1 MMDVRVETGARRRL
15 NLAQSPGR
23 VAALA
28 LALGGIV
35 GGAAAFGPLYVLA
48 GMLALL
54 AGYAILVSTSAGL
67 LSVFAISAVLPFA
80 ALPFKAIIT
89 PNFLTLAL
97 LALLGVWVLRML
109 AHPTGFELR
118 LSPLGLPILAFL
130 GLTFFSLY
138 LGARGLPDPATLHNY
153 AKYVLGVLLYFSVI
167 NCVRTRAE
175 ARLILRGLILSGS
188 LAALI
193 GLVLWALN
201 ADLTLRLLLSL
212 GPLGYPTSG
221 RVLRFVEDDPAG
233 LERAIGF
240 AVDPNSFGGML
251 ALVLAL
257 AAAQLVARRPVMRR
271 WLLGA
276 LVAVMLLALLLTFS
290 RAALLGLIIAAA
302 YLATLRYR
310 RLWWGIIAAA
320 LLGAL
325 LLFGLGYAGAFIER
339 LVSGL
344 QFRDQAQQMR
354 LAEFRNAIAI
364 IQRYPFFGIGFGQA
378 PDLDLTAGVSN
389 IYLAIAQR
397 MGLVGLA
404 AFLGIVAAWF
414 ARTIA
419 SLPALDDERVNW
431 LLGCQA
437 GVVAAL
443 AVGLAD
449 HYFFNIEFSHMSALL
464 WGTLGLGMAVVA
476 LPGPE
481 EPGASRLPG

>member
-1 MMDVRVETGARRRL
+1 MMGVRIETAARRRL
-15 NLAQSPGR
+15 NPAQSPGLI
-23 VAALA
+23 AALA
-28 LALGGIV
+28 LTLGGII
-35 GGAAAFGPLYVLA
+35 GGTAAFGPLYVLA
-48 GMLALL
+48 GVLALL
-54 AGYAILVSTSAGL
+54 AGYAMLVSTSAGL
-67 LSVFAISAVLPFA
+67 LSVFAISAILPFA
-80 ALPFKAIIT
+80 TLPFKAIIT

-97 LALLGVWVLRML
+97 VALLGVWVLRML
-109 AHPTGFELR
+109 ARPTEYELR
-118 LSPLGLPILAFL
+118 LSPLGLPILAFI

-167 NCVRTRAE
+167 NCVRTRTE
-175 ARLILRGLILSGS
+175 ARLILRGLILSGGI
-188 LAALI
+188 AALI
-193 GLVLWALN
+193 GLILWTLN
-201 ADLTLRLLLSL
+201 ADLTLRILISL

-257 AAAQLVARRPVMRR
+257 AAAQLVARQPVLRR
-271 WLLGA
+271 WLLAG
-276 LVAVMLLALLLTFS
+276 LVAVMLLTLLLTFS
-290 RAALLGLIIAAA
+290 RAALLGLIVAAA

-310 RLWWGIIAAA
+310 RLWWVMIAAA
-320 LLGAL
+320 LLGAA
-325 LLFGLGYAGAFIER
+325 LLFSLGYAGAFIER
-339 LVSGL
+339 LISGL

-378 PDLDLTAGVSN
+378 PDLDLTAGVSS

-419 SLPALDDERVNW
+419 SLPALDDERINW

-464 WGTLGLGMAVVA
+464 WGTLGLGMAIVA

-481 EPGASRLPG
+481 EPGESRLLR

>member
-1 MMDVRVETGARRRL
+1 MMGVRVDTGARRRL

-54 AGYAILVSTSAGL
+54 AGYAILVSTAAGL

-80 ALPFKAIIT
+80 TLPFKAIIT

-201 ADLTLRLLLSL
+201 ADLTLRILLSL

>member
-1 MMDVRVETGARRRL
+1 METVRRRL
-15 NLAQSPGR
+15 DPARSPE
-23 VAALA
+23 VMAALA
-28 LALGGIV
+28 LTLGGIT
-35 GGAAAFGPLYVLA
+35 GGAVAFGPLYALA

-54 AGYAILVSTSAGL
+54 AGYALLVSTSAGL
-67 LSVFAISAVLPFA
+67 LSVFAISTILPFA
-80 ALPFKAIIT
+80 TLPFKAIIT

-97 LALLGVWVLRML
+97 VALLGVWVLRML
-109 AHPTGFELR
+109 ARPAEFELR
-118 LSPLGLPILAFL
+118 LSSLGLPILAFT

-167 NCVRTRAE
+167 NCVRTHVE
-175 ARLILRGLILSGS
+175 ARLILRGLILSGAG
-188 LAALI
+188 AALI

-201 ADLTLRLLLSL
+201 ADVTLRILRSL

-221 RVLRFVEDDPAG
+221 RVLRFVEDDPGG

-257 AAAQLVARRPVMRR
+257 AAAQLVARQPVMRR

-276 LVAVMLLALLLTFS
+276 LVAVMLLTLLLTFS
-290 RAALLGLIIAAA
+290 RAALLGLIVAAA

-310 RLWWGIIAAA
+310 RLWWIMIAAA
-320 LLGAL
+320 LLGTG

-339 LVSGL
+339 LISGL

-364 IQRYPFFGIGFGQA
+364 IQRYPVFGIGFGQA
-378 PDLDLTAGVSN
+378 PDLDLTAGVSS

-397 MGLVGLA
+397 MGLVGLLT
-404 AFLGIVAAWF
+404 FLGIVGAWF

-419 SLPALDDERVNW
+419 GLAALDDERITW

-464 WGTLGLGMAVVA
+464 WGTLGLGMAIIA
-476 LPGPE
+476 LPAPE
-481 EPGASRLPG
+481 GQGTTGLAR